1 MDWGTIFMGY
11 FKDLVWV
18 LFAAIA
24 MAISLI
30 ILLKVYDF
38 LTPRIDEQEE
48 LKKGNIAVAI
58 VMGSLILA
66 FGFVA
71 GMVLQ
76 TGTVVNTTQTESRRQ
91 INVTEPGKEEINV
104 VLPQQEPSA
113 NEGAVINNEESVI
126 DTDKMTTTEE
136 N

>member
-1 MDWGTIFMGY
+1 MDWEAILMGY
-11 FKDLVWV
+11 LKDLIWV
-18 LFAAIA
+18 FFAAIA
-24 MAISLI
+24 MAMSLI

-76 TGTVVNTTQTESRRQ
+76 TGTVVNTQYGNTKEVKVVAPPREQSHNEHP
-91 INVTEPGKEEINV
+91 INIDADAEI
-104 VLPQQEPSA
+104 
-113 NEGAVINNEESVI
+113 
-126 DTDKMTTTEE
+126 
-136 N
+136 